1 MKATIYTKNNCTFC
15 VQAKTLMKIR
25 GIDYEELN
33 MQTQPTMRSELME
46 KCERINVVPR
56 TVPQIWID
64 DDYLGG
70 FQELKNKLDA
80 F

>member
-1 MKATIYTKNNCTFC
+1 
-15 VQAKTLMKIR
+15 MKIR

-64 DDYLGG
+64 DEYLGG